1 MTVLLVLL
9 VTLAGLSL
17 GLRTTSVLIDSQV
30 HPLDRLALSIL
41 AGALWT
47 ALVFEVSNSYRVFD
61 FGLGL
66 MLSLSP
72 VGLFDL
78 TKWWFRSRGRR
89 LGWPGG
95 SDSSWWTV
103 SLRWVFLAALLAA
116 LVWAGVSSDNAS

>member
-1 MTVLLVLL
+1 MTAFLVLL

-17 GLRTTSVLIDSQV
+17 GLRTTSVLMSPAA
-30 HPLDRLALSIL
+30 HPLDRMALSIL

-47 ALVFEVSNSYRVFD
+47 AVVFEVADSYRIFD

-78 TKWWFRSRGRR
+78 AKWSFRSRGRR
-89 LGWPGG
+89 GQWLAGG
-95 SDSSWWTV
+95 PSP
-103 SLRWVFLAALLAA
+103 LLAA
-116 LVWAGVSSDNAS
+116 LRWLFVMALIAAIGIGINRISS

>member
-1 MTVLLVLL
+1 MTAILVLL
-9 VTLAGLSL
+9 VSLAGLSL
-17 GLRTTSVLIDSQV
+17 GLRTTSVLMYPGA
-30 HPLDRLALSIL
+30 HPLDRMALSIM

-47 ALVFEVSNSYRVFD
+47 AVVFEVSDNYRIFD

-89 LGWPGG
+89 GQWLNGASG
-95 SDSSWWTV
+95 V
-103 SLRWVFLAALLAA
+103 RVALRWLFLAALIAA
-116 LVWAGVSSDNAS
+116 IAGGVVRNLPG

>member
-1 MTVLLVLL
+1 MIVLLVLL

-17 GLRTTSVLIDSQV
+17 GLRTTSVLMHPHA

-47 ALVFEVSNSYRVFD
+47 AVVFEVANSYRIFD

-72 VGLFDL
+72 VGVFDL

-89 LGWPGG
+89 SGWLSAAQAPG
-95 SDSSWWTV
+95 WQIA
-103 SLRWVFLAALLAA
+103 LRWLFLAASPAA
-116 LVWAGVSSDNAS
+116 AVIFLT

>member
-1 MTVLLVLL
+1 MTALLVLL

-17 GLRTTSVLIDSQV
+17 GLRTTSVLIDPQV

-47 ALVFEVSNSYRVFD
+47 ALVVEVSNSYRVFD

-66 MLSLSP
+66 ILSLSP

-89 LGWPGG
+89 WGWLRSGDAP
-95 SDSSWWTV
+95 SWLVAFRWT
-103 SLRWVFLAALLAA
+103 FLAAAAGALILLAN
-116 LVWAGVSSDNAS
+116 GI

>member
-1 MTVLLVLL
+1 MTLVLVLL
-9 VTLAGLSL
+9 VALAGLSL
-17 GLRTTSVLIDSQV
+17 GLRTTSVLMDAAA
-30 HPLDRLALSIL
+30 HPLDRLSLSVL

-47 ALVFEVSNSYRVFD
+47 ALVFEVSTSYRAFD

-89 LGWPGG
+89 EGWLRPGVAPA
-95 SDSSWWTV
+95 WLLA
-103 SLRWVFLAALLAA
+103 LRWLFLMALAASVIAA
-116 LVWAGVSSDNAS
+116 PSLS

>member
-17 GLRTTSVLIDSQV
+17 GLRTTSVLMDPQV

-41 AGALWT
+41 AGTLWT

-89 LGWPGG
+89 SGWLRAEVAPGWLLA
-95 SDSSWWTV
+95 S
-103 SLRWVFLAALLAA
+103 RWIFLAGMAVAAFLLP
-116 LVWAGVSSDNAS
+116 

>member
-1 MTVLLVLL
+1 MIVLLVLL

-17 GLRTTSVLIDSQV
+17 GLRTTSVLV
-30 HPLDRLALSIL
+30 NPTAHPLDRMALSMV

-47 ALVFEVSNSYRVFD
+47 AVVFEVADSYRIFD

-72 VGLFDL
+72 AGLFDV

-89 LGWPGG
+89 SGWLLGATAAVW
-95 SDSSWWTV
+95 V
-103 SLRWVFLAALLAA
+103 VALRWAFIALLVAA
-116 LVWAGVSSDNAS
+116 VIASSIRSAA

>member
-1 MTVLLVLL
+1 MTLLLVLL

-17 GLRTTSVLIDSQV
+17 GLRTTSVLMDSAA
-30 HPLDRLALSIL
+30 HPLDRLALSVL

-47 ALVFEVSNSYRVFD
+47 ALVLEISNSYRAFD

-89 LGWPGG
+89 AAWLRTGVAPAWLLA
-95 SDSSWWTV
+95 
-103 SLRWVFLAALLAA
+103 LRWLFLLTLAAAA
-116 LVWAGVSSDNAS
+116 IALPGS

>member
-1 MTVLLVLL
+1 MTILLVVL
-9 VTLAGLSL
+9 VALAGLSL
-17 GLRTTSVLIDSQV
+17 GLRTTSVLAPPAM

-47 ALVFEVSNSYRVFD
+47 AVVFEVSDSYRIFD

-78 TKWWFRSRGRR
+78 TKWWFRSKGRR
-89 LGWPGG
+89 SGWLSGAA
-95 SDSSWWTV
+95 SAAWV
-103 SLRWVFLAALLAA
+103 IALRWLFLGVVAVVVLRAIAMAA
-116 LVWAGVSSDNAS
+116 

>member
-1 MTVLLVLL
+1 MTLLLVLL

-17 GLRTTSVLIDSQV
+17 GLRTTSVLMDPAA
-30 HPLDRLALSIL
+30 HPLDRLALSVL

-47 ALVFEVSNSYRVFD
+47 ALVLEISNSYRAFD

-89 LGWPGG
+89 AGWLRPGVAPA
-95 SDSSWWTV
+95 WLLA
-103 SLRWVFLAALLAA
+103 LRWLFLVTLAASVIAKPWLP
-116 LVWAGVSSDNAS
+116 

>member
-1 MTVLLVLL
+1 MTVVIVALVG
-9 VTLAGLSL
+9 LAGLSL
-17 GLRTTSVLIDSQV
+17 GLRTTSVLVPPTI

-47 ALVFEVSNSYRVFD
+47 ALVFEVFDSYRLFD

-89 LGWPGG
+89 SAWLRSGDAPGWLVAFR
-95 SDSSWWTV
+95 WT
-103 SLRWVFLAALLAA
+103 FLAAAAGALMVLAY
-116 LVWAGVSSDNAS
+116 GI

>member
-1 MTVLLVLL
+1 MTLLLVLL

-17 GLRTTSVLIDSQV
+17 GLRTTSVLIGPEA
-30 HPLDRLALSIL
+30 HPLDRMMLSIL

-47 ALVFEVSNSYRVFD
+47 ALVFEVSNSYRIFD

-72 VGLFDL
+72 AGMFDV

-89 LGWPGG
+89 SGWLRGVTG
-95 SDSSWWTV
+95 AMWLVVLRWAFVLSLAV
-103 SLRWVFLAALLAA
+103 AGAAASLRFI
-116 LVWAGVSSDNAS
+116 

>member
-17 GLRTTSVLIDSQV
+17 GLRTTSVLIEPQV

-47 ALVFEVSNSYRVFD
+47 ALVLEVFNSYRVFD

-78 TKWWFRSRGRR
+78 TKWWFRSRRR
-89 LGWPGG
+89 RSGWLGG

-103 SLRWVFLAALLAA
+103 SLRWVFLVALFAA
-116 LVWAGVSSDNAS
+116 LVWVGVSSDNVL

>member
-1 MTVLLVLL
+1 MTVVIVALVG
-9 VTLAGLSL
+9 LAGLSL
-17 GLRTTSVLIDSQV
+17 GLRTTSVLIEPQV

-41 AGALWT
+41 AGALGT

-89 LGWPGG
+89 SGWPGG

-103 SLRWVFLAALLAA
+103 FLRWVFLAALFTA
-116 LVWAGVSSDNAS
+116 LVLAGVSSDNVL

>member
-1 MTVLLVLL
+1 MTVVSVALV
-9 VTLAGLSL
+9 VLAGLSL
-17 GLRTTSVLIDSQV
+17 GLRTTSVLIEPQV

-41 AGALWT
+41 SGALWT
-47 ALVFEVSNSYRVFD
+47 ALVFEVFDSYRLFD

-89 LGWPGG
+89 SDWLRAEVAPGWLVA
-95 SDSSWWTV
+95 S
-103 SLRWVFLAALLAA
+103 RWIFLAAAA
-116 LVWAGVSSDNAS
+116 GAFILFASGI